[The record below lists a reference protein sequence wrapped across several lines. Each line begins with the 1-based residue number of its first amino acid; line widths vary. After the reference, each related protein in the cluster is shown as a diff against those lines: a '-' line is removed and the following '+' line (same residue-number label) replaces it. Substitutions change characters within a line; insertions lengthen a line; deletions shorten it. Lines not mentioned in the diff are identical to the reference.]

1 MMMRPTTSPP
11 RIIHLVM
18 IAFAAGTVPVDAKTG
33 HNVAT
38 LQEAVRTYDA
48 AMVTMDPEARG
59 EAFRRAG
66 RLFTRVIKTAEV
78 RNASLY
84 VNLGNATLQA
94 NEPGRAILAYRRA
107 LELHPGHAQALRN
120 LEHAR
125 AMLPDWVP
133 RPASTGI
140 FDTFFFWFR
149 EMSHPARRLAIA
161 LVFAAAAG
169 LIVATLISR
178 RRWTRNF
185 AVAIILAWIAFTA
198 TDAWQDRPGRS
209 EEVVVTAPRAIAR
222 SADSNGAPP
231 RFADPLPAGAE
242 VSVVARRDAWV
253 QIRLADGRDGWVR
266 ENAVT
271 NVVLP

>member
-48 AMVTMDPEARG
+48 AMVPMDPEARG

-107 LELHPGHAQALRN
+107 LELQPGHAQALRN

-125 AMLPDWVP
+125 GTNRGDPQL
-133 RPASTGI
+133 
-140 FDTFFFWFR
+140 
-149 EMSHPARRLAIA
+149 
-161 LVFAAAAG
+161 AAALDPILRGGDHSRLDRVHRDRRMAG
-169 LIVATLISR
+169 SPGAVRGGRGHRPTGDRPQRRFQRRAATLCRSFACR
-178 RRWTRNF
+178 RRGLRGC
-185 AVAIILAWIAFTA
+185 
-198 TDAWQDRPGRS
+198 PS
-209 EEVVVTAPRAIAR
+209 
-222 SADSNGAPP
+222 
-231 RFADPLPAGAE
+231 
-242 VSVVARRDAWV
+242 
-253 QIRLADGRDGWVR
+253 
-266 ENAVT
+266 
-271 NVVLP
+271 